1 MSEMTEY
8 PHATFCWPELV
19 ASDAD
24 AAKEFYAKLFGWT
37 INDMPIGNDK
47 IYSMASID
55 GKEVGA
61 LYQMWPEQEG
71 QGVPTHWWS
80 YVSVMDIEETV
91 KKANSLGGQVIVE
104 PMDVFDAGRMASVVD
119 PGGAV
124 FSLWQPMKHI
134 GARLLN
140 EHGALCWNE
149 LLTQDTEQA
158 SSFYTELFGWS
169 TQDMDMGDMIYT
181 IFMNGEK
188 PAAGM
193 MKLGPGSGDVPPNW
207 LVYFA
212 VNDCD
217 LSADET
223 TRLGGNVI
231 NPPVD
236 IPNVGRFSVLSDSQG
251 ALFAIIK
258 LTPM

>member
-8 PHATFCWPELV
+8 PPATFCWPELV
-19 ASDAD
+19 ASDSD

-37 INDMPIGNDK
+37 VSDVPLSNDQV
-47 IYSMASID
+47 YSMASID

-71 QGVPTHWWS
+71 QGVPTHWGS
-80 YVSVMDIEETV
+80 YVSVPNIDETV
-91 KKANSLGGQVIVE
+91 KKAASLGGQAIVE
-104 PMDVFDAGRMASVVD
+104 PMDVFDAGRMASIID

-134 GARLLN
+134 GARLVN
-140 EHGALCWNE
+140 EHGTLCWNE
-149 LLTQDTEQA
+149 LLTKDTEQA

-169 TQDMDMGDMIYT
+169 TQDMDMGHMIYT

-193 MKLGPGSGDVPPNW
+193 IKLGQESGDVPPNW

-223 TRLGGNVI
+223 TRLGGAVI
-231 NPPVD
+231 NPPMD
-236 IPNVGRFSVLSDSQG
+236 IPNIGRFAVLSDPQG
-251 ALFAIIK
+251 AVFAIIK